1 MTIIYNY
8 TLLYRKNTY
17 IVIGI
22 FIRKQYYSI

>member
-17 IVIGI
+17 IVIVI

>member
-8 TLLYRKNTY
+8 TVLYRKNTN

>member
-8 TLLYRKNTY
+8 TVQYRKNTY
-17 IVIGI
+17 IVIEI